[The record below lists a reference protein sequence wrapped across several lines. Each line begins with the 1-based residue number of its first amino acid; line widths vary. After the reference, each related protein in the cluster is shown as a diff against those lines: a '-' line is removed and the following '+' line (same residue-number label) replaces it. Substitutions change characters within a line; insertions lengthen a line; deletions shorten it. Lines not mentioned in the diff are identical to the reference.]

1 MPFANAYPRLRLAGL
16 ALTGAALFSVS
27 PLAAQTPAP
36 QRAEI
41 EKIVREYL
49 LANPELLAEM
59 QSELEQRQTER
70 LRVAQ
75 REALKS
81 EQDALLKSPNAPV
94 VGNPNGDVTV
104 VEFMDYN
111 CGFCKRSV
119 GDLQAMLK
127 ADPKLRLVLKIFP
140 VLGPDSLEA
149 GQVALAVQNQLKGD
163 KFWSFHTQLME
174 TRGRVGRER
183 ALEVARE
190 AGVDMARLERDLANP
205 AIRQTLEGTME
216 LADKLSLTGTPAYVI
231 GDEVVFGA
239 VGRPT
244 LTRTVANVRACGKA
258 TC

>member
-1 MPFANAYPRLRLAGL
+1 MPFAPDFLHLRHAGIALAG
-16 ALTGAALFSVS
+16 AAILSVS
-27 PLAAQTPAP
+27 PLWAQTPAP
-36 QRAEI
+36 QRTEI

-59 QSELEQRQTER
+59 QGELERRQTER
-70 LRVAQ
+70 LRTAQ
-75 REALKS
+75 REALKE
-81 EQDALLKSPNAPV
+81 EQEKLLRSPNAAV
-94 VGNPNGDVTV
+94 VGNPNGDVTM

-127 ADPKLRLVLKIFP
+127 ADPKLRIVLKIFP

-149 GQVALAVQNQLKGD
+149 GQIALAVQNQLKGD
-163 KFWSFHTQLME
+163 KFWNFHTQLME

-183 ALEVARE
+183 ALEVAR
-190 AGVDMARLERDLANP
+190 ASGVDMGRLERDMASP

-244 LTRTVANVRACGKA
+244 LSRSVANVRSCGKA